1 MNNSSFDSF
10 TVWFASGALSGDPL
24 LDSPSSVIS
33 EIQHD
38 EWHNE
43 DRTRNECVYVNV
55 SLDERD
61 TRFYFASA
69 KGAEGWTQMFKTR
82 QSAIRDA
89 LSVASF

>member
-10 TVWFASGALSGDPL
+10 SVWFSSGAMSGDPL
-24 LDSPSSVIS
+24 LDSPLSVVS

-55 SLDERD
+55 ALDGRD
-61 TRFYFASA
+61 TRFYFANSS
-69 KGAEGWTQMFKTR
+69 GAQGWIEMFKTR

-89 LSVASF
+89 LSVAAF